1 VDTQDEFNPIYID
14 DKVTQNV
21 IPQNKFIISYM
32 GRFSEEK
39 CPLKF
44 VEIAEQLRNHE
55 DLFFLMIGNGPEYE
69 SVKQKIANL
78 GLENKIYIPGF
89 VENNKPFLKATN
101 LLIIPSRI
109 EGIPI
114 ILMEALSLGV
124 PVIASQIGGIPDII
138 TNEVNGFVCNPNNID
153 DFVERIKQIYSDQ
166 NLYQKLKLNARS
178 YAVENLDFRRMNR
191 EYLNSFLALMH

>member
-1 VDTQDEFNPIYID
+1 
-14 DKVTQNV
+14 
-21 IPQNKFIISYM
+21 
-32 GRFSEEK
+32 
-39 CPLKF
+39 
-44 VEIAEQLRNHE
+44 
-55 DLFFLMIGNGPEYE
+55 MIGNGPEYE

-78 GLENKIYIPGF
+78 GLENKVYLPGF
-89 VENNKPFLKATN
+89 VEDNKPFLKETD

-138 TNEVNGFVCNPNNID
+138 TNEINGFVCNPNNID

-166 NLYQKLKLNARS
+166 YLYQKLKLNARN
-178 YAVENLDFRRMNR
+178 YAVGNLDFSRMNR
-191 EYLNSFLALMH
+191 EYLKIFLDLVN